1 MVRYDFQGNTNSK
14 YNNQKIDHS
23 EYIEASLE
31 PFDSEI
37 NASMSAEIEVEM
49 AETLYDMRRE
59 FKRQN
64 KKIRKFYTSKEPKKT
79 FYKST
84 KPAKI
89 QRLSKRHA
97 AA

>member
-1 MVRYDFQGNTNSK
+1 MVRYDFQGES
-14 YNNQKIDHS
+14 NNQHGNLKINQDD
-23 EYIEASLE
+23 YIETTIE

-37 NASMSAEIEVEM
+37 DAKMSAEIEIEM
-49 AETLYDMRRE
+49 AETIYDMRRE

-64 KKIRKFYTSKEPKKT
+64 KKMRKLYSTKEPKKA

-84 KPAKI
+84 KPAKV
-89 QRLSKRHA
+89 QRFSKRHA